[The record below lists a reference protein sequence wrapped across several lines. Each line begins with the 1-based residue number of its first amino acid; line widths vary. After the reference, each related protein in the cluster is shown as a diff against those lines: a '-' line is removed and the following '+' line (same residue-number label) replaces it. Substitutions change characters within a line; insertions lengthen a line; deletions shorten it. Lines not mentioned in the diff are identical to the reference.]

1 MPFTPSHAIV
11 ALPFARRARVAAPLA
26 VGAMAPDLPLFLRGI
41 VPNAYPLTHDPRWIP
56 VTALLALGLLL
67 IWRGLLRP
75 AARALAP
82 RRVGERLPSCWD
94 GSGDRA
100 IRETFPSVS
109 ATALLLLLL
118 AAGVGSHLLWDA
130 FSHGHRAG
138 TQWVPALAAMWG
150 PLPGYKVVQYTSGIG
165 GLVVLAVWGAL
176 RLSRQPVAPVRP
188 APGVVRWGCWLSL
201 PLLMAGAL
209 VLGAAHSG
217 VPGTGGEAYRLMGVL
232 PTACGLWGL
241 LVLVPAIA
249 LRGRSK
255 RFPQQ
260 VSEGSLKR
268 G

>member
-56 VTALLALGLLL
+56 ATALLALGLLL

-82 RRVGERLPSCWD
+82 RRIGERLPASWD
-94 GSGDRA
+94 RRGDSV
-100 IRETFPSVS
+100 IRETFPSARTTV
-109 ATALLLLLL
+109 LLLLLL
-118 AAGVGSHLLWDA
+118 AAGVGSHLLWDV

-150 PLPGYKVVQYTSGIG
+150 PLPGYKVVQYASGIG

-176 RLSRQPVAPVRP
+176 RLRRQPITQVHRT
-188 APGVVRWGCWLSL
+188 PGVIRWGCWLSL
-201 PLLMAGAL
+201 PLLMGSAL
-209 VLGAAHSG
+209 VVGAARSG
-217 VPGTGGEAYRLMGVL
+217 VPRSGGEVYHLMGVL

-241 LVLVPAIA
+241 LLLGLAVA
-249 LRGRSK
+249 LRGR
-255 RFPQQ
+255 RRR
-260 VSEGSLKR
+260 VSDVVSGGSQMPE
-268 G
+268 

>member
-56 VTALLALGLLL
+56 ATTLLALGLLL

-82 RRVGERLPSCWD
+82 PRVGERLPSSWD
-94 GSGDRA
+94 GSGDGA
-100 IRETFPSVS
+100 IRETFPSVRDGV
-109 ATALLLLLL
+109 LLLLLL

-130 FSHGHRAG
+130 FSHAHRAG
-138 TQWVPALAAMWG
+138 TQWVPVLAAMWG
-150 PLPGYKVVQYTSGIG
+150 PLPGYKIVQYASGVG

-176 RLSRQPVAPVRP
+176 RLSRQPVGPVRP
-188 APGVVRWGCWLSL
+188 APGVIRWGCWLSL
-201 PLLMAGAL
+201 PLLMTGAL

-217 VPGTGGEAYRLMGVL
+217 VPGTGGEVYRLMGVL

-241 LVLVPAIA
+241 LVLALAIA

-260 VSEGSLKR
+260 VSDRSQKCG
-268 G
+268 